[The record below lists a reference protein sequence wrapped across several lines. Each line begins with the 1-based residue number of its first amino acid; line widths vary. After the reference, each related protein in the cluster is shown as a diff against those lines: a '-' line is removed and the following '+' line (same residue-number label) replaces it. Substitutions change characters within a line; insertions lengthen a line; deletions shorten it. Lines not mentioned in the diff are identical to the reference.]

1 MVMGEDMV
9 IVDGLITDGI
19 MKEVVE
25 VIEVDVRV

>member
-1 MVMGEDMV
+1 MGEDMV